1 MVETAAHLT
10 EHVMPRLPVRQW
22 VLSVPKRLRY
32 FLQSDA
38 AVQTLA
44 LHLFLSTV
52 VPVQPGGGS
61 GCPDRRG
68 GLHRFGALL
77 NAHVHFSCGI
87 TPLARHEPALKLR
100 FAPFSRRCGRGGF
113 TELSVN

>member
-44 LHLFLSTV
+44 RHLFLSTV
-52 VPVQPGGGS
+52 ERALHRCSPGA
-61 GCPDRRG
+61 GCPDRRC

-77 NAHVHFSCGI
+77 NAHVHFSYGI

-100 FAPFSRRCGRGGF
+100 CRFVFTASWSRGF
-113 TELSVN
+113 

>member
-52 VPVQPGGGS
+52 E
-61 GCPDRRG
+61 RA
-68 GLHRFGALL
+68 LHRCSPGA
-77 NAHVHFSCGI
+77 G
-87 TPLARHEPALKLR
+87 PPARIGAVAFVASVPCSIPMSILVTA
-100 FAPFSRRCGRGGF
+100 SRRSRGMS
-113 TELSVN
+113 LH